1 MSGGNLENRGN
12 LKSISWE
19 YELAIDCILILNS
32 KALNLSC
39 QRKRVSGE
47 DIKAD
52 HILFPFQKSMQGIPA
67 LEKAG

>member
-1 MSGGNLENRGN
+1 MVKVKKPSFKWMSRGNLENRGN

-39 QRKRVSGE
+39 QR
-47 DIKAD
+47 
-52 HILFPFQKSMQGIPA
+52 
-67 LEKAG
+67 